1 MKKLQWAAGL
11 LLSFSVIAI
20 LLISSFEIAMY
31 ADFSVYQKE
40 YEKYDVLD
48 ELDMDMED
56 VMYVTEEMM
65 AYLRGD
71 RDTLSVVTTVEGKEQ
86 DFFNEQDRFHMG
98 EVRDLFIGGLNIRTG
113 AVIVSLICLVFLI
126 ASKARGAVIVSLIC
140 LVFLIASK
148 ARLKKIL
155 ARSYQ
160 IALGITGAAVLFI
173 GAAAIIDFNAVF
185 VQFHHI
191 FFDNDLWLFDPAEDY
206 MIRMLPEGLF
216 ADMVLR
222 IGVLFIAGLLILL
235 IISIA
240 AGRFQKKMKSD

>member
-1 MKKLQWAAGL
+1 MKKLQWAAGII
-11 LLSFSVIAI
+11 LSFSIIAV

-31 ADFSVYQKE
+31 ADFGVYEKE
-40 YEKYDVLD
+40 YEKYDVLSD
-48 ELDMDMED
+48 LDMTMED

-71 RDTLSVVTTVEGKEQ
+71 RDTLSVVTTVEGEEQ

-113 AVIVSLICLVFLI
+113 AAAAAIVCLVFLI
-126 ASKARGAVIVSLIC
+126 ASKAKLR
-140 LVFLIASK
+140 
-148 ARLKKIL
+148 KIL

-160 IALGITGAAVLFI
+160 AALGITGAAVIFI
-173 GAAAIIDFNAVF
+173 GAAAAIDFNAVF

-222 IGVLFIAGLLILL
+222 IGILFVSGLSVLLAVSIVSGYPAG
-235 IISIA
+235 
-240 AGRFQKKMKSD
+240 KKKKHD

>member
-1 MKKLQWAAGL
+1 MRKLQWAAGI

-31 ADFSVYQKE
+31 ADFSVYQRE

-48 ELDMDMED
+48 DLDMKMED

-71 RDTLSVVTTVEGKEQ
+71 RDTLSVITTVEGQEQ

-113 AVIVSLICLVFLI
+113 AVVTALICLAFLI
-126 ASKARGAVIVSLIC
+126 ASKAC
-140 LVFLIASK
+140 
-148 ARLKKIL
+148 LKKIL

-160 IALGITGAAVLFI
+160 IALGITGAAVIFI
-173 GAAAIIDFNAVF
+173 GAAALIDFNAVF

-222 IGVLFIAGLLILL
+222 IGLLFAGSLLILL
-235 IISIA
+235 IISVL
-240 AGRFQKKMKSD
+240 AGRFKKKQKSD

>member
-1 MKKLQWAAGL
+1 MRKLQWAAGI

-31 ADFSVYQKE
+31 ADFSVYQRE

-48 ELDMDMED
+48 DLDMKMED

-71 RDTLSVVTTVEGKEQ
+71 RDTLSVITTVEGQEQ

-113 AVIVSLICLVFLI
+113 SCIAAVLCLAFLL
-126 ASKARGAVIVSLIC
+126 ATRADMR
-140 LVFLIASK
+140 
-148 ARLKKIL
+148 KIIP
-155 ARSYQ
+155 RSYQ
-160 IALGITGAAVLFI
+160 AALGVSAAAAAFIGIAAV
-173 GAAAIIDFNAVF
+173 IDFNAVF

-191 FFDNDLWLFDPAEDY
+191 FFDNDQWIFDPAEDY

-216 ADMVLR
+216 YDFVIR
-222 IGVLFIAGLLILL
+222 IGGIFLGILAILFAASLIPGYL
-235 IISIA
+235 
-240 AGRFQKKMKSD
+240 RKKKKNN

>member
-1 MKKLQWAAGL
+1 MRKLQWAAGI

-31 ADFSVYQKE
+31 ADFSVYQRE

-48 ELDMDMED
+48 DLDMKMED

-71 RDTLSVVTTVEGKEQ
+71 RDILSVITTVEGQEQ

-113 AVIVSLICLVFLI
+113 AVVTALICLAFLI
-126 ASKARGAVIVSLIC
+126 ASKAC
-140 LVFLIASK
+140 
-148 ARLKKIL
+148 LKKIL

-160 IALGITGAAVLFI
+160 IALGITGAAVIFI
-173 GAAAIIDFNAVF
+173 GAAALIDFNAVF

-222 IGVLFIAGLLILL
+222 IGLLFVGSLLILL
-235 IISIA
+235 IISVL
-240 AGRFQKKMKSD
+240 AGRFKKKQKSD

>member
-1 MKKLQWAAGL
+1 MRKLQWAAGIL
-11 LLSFSVIAI
+11 LYFSVIAI

-31 ADFSVYQKE
+31 ADFSVYQRE

-48 ELDMDMED
+48 DLDMKMED

-71 RDTLSVVTTVEGKEQ
+71 RDTLSVITTVEGQEQ

-113 AVIVSLICLVFLI
+113 AVVTALICLAFLI
-126 ASKARGAVIVSLIC
+126 ASKAC
-140 LVFLIASK
+140 
-148 ARLKKIL
+148 LKKIL

-160 IALGITGAAVLFI
+160 IALGITGAAVIFI
-173 GAAAIIDFNAVF
+173 GAAALIDFNAVF

-222 IGVLFIAGLLILL
+222 IGLLFVGSLLILL
-235 IISIA
+235 IISIL
-240 AGRFQKKMKSD
+240 AGRFKKKQKSD

>member
-1 MKKLQWAAGL
+1 MKKLQWAAGIV
-11 LLSFSVIAI
+11 LSFSIIAI
-20 LLISSFEIAMY
+20 LLITSFEIAMY
-31 ADFSVYQKE
+31 SDFSVYEKE
-40 YEKYDVLD
+40 YEKYDVLSD
-48 ELDMDMED
+48 LDMMMED
-56 VMYVTEEMM
+56 VMHVTREMM

-71 RDTLSVVTTVEGKEQ
+71 RDTLSVVTTVEGTEQ

-113 AVIVSLICLVFLI
+113 AAAAALICLVFL
-126 ASKARGAVIVSLIC
+126 VV
-140 LVFLIASK
+140 SK
-148 ARLKKIL
+148 ARLRKIL

-173 GAAAIIDFNAVF
+173 GIAAVVDFNAVF

-222 IGVLFIAGLLILL
+222 IGILFVAGLVVLL
-235 IISIA
+235 IASIV
-240 AGRFQKKMKSD
+240 AGRLAVRKKSD

>member
-1 MKKLQWAAGL
+1 MKKLQWAAGIV
-11 LLSFSVIAI
+11 LSFSIIAI
-20 LLISSFEIAMY
+20 LLITSFEIAMY
-31 ADFSVYQKE
+31 SDFSVYEKE
-40 YEKYDVLD
+40 YEKYDVLSD
-48 ELDMDMED
+48 LDMTMED
-56 VMYVTEEMM
+56 VMHVTREMM

-71 RDTLSVVTTVEGKEQ
+71 RDTLSVVTTVEGTEQ

-113 AVIVSLICLVFLI
+113 AAAVALICLVFL
-126 ASKARGAVIVSLIC
+126 VV
-140 LVFLIASK
+140 SK
-148 ARLKKIL
+148 ARLRKIL

-173 GAAAIIDFNAVF
+173 GIAAVVDFNAVF
-185 VQFHHI
+185 VQFHYI

-222 IGVLFIAGLLILL
+222 IGILFVAGLVVLFIA
-235 IISIA
+235 SIV
-240 AGRFQKKMKSD
+240 AGRLAVRKKSD

>member
-1 MKKLQWAAGL
+1 MRKLQWAAGI

-31 ADFSVYQKE
+31 ADFSVYQRE

-48 ELDMDMED
+48 DLDMKMED

-71 RDTLSVVTTVEGKEQ
+71 RDTLSVITTVEGQEQ

-113 AVIVSLICLVFLI
+113 AVVTALICLAFLI
-126 ASKARGAVIVSLIC
+126 ASKAC
-140 LVFLIASK
+140 
-148 ARLKKIL
+148 LKKIL

-160 IALGITGAAVLFI
+160 IALGITGAAVIFI
-173 GAAAIIDFNAVF
+173 GAAALIDFNAVF

-206 MIRMLPEGLF
+206 MIRMMPEGLF

-222 IGVLFIAGLLILL
+222 IGLLFVGSLLILL
-235 IISIA
+235 IISIL
-240 AGRFQKKMKSD
+240 AGRFKKKQKSD

>member
-1 MKKLQWAAGL
+1 MKKLQWAAGIV
-11 LLSFSVIAI
+11 LSFSIIAI
-20 LLISSFEIAMY
+20 LLITSFEIAMY
-31 ADFSVYQKE
+31 SDFSVYEKE
-40 YEKYDVLD
+40 YEKYDVLSD
-48 ELDMDMED
+48 LDMTMED
-56 VMYVTEEMM
+56 VMHVTREMM

-71 RDTLSVVTTVEGKEQ
+71 RDTLSVVTTVEGTEQ

-113 AVIVSLICLVFLI
+113 AAAAALICLVFL
-126 ASKARGAVIVSLIC
+126 VV
-140 LVFLIASK
+140 SK
-148 ARLKKIL
+148 ARLRKIL

-173 GAAAIIDFNAVF
+173 GIAAVVDFNAVF

-222 IGVLFIAGLLILL
+222 IGILFVAGLAVLL
-235 IISIA
+235 IASIV
-240 AGRFQKKMKSD
+240 AGRLAVRKKSD

>member
-1 MKKLQWAAGL
+1 MKKLQWAAGIV
-11 LLSFSVIAI
+11 LSFSIIAI
-20 LLISSFEIAMY
+20 LLITSFEIAMY
-31 ADFSVYQKE
+31 SDFSVYEKE
-40 YEKYDVLD
+40 YEKYDVLSD
-48 ELDMDMED
+48 LDMTMED
-56 VMYVTEEMM
+56 VMHVTREMM
-65 AYLRGD
+65 VYLRGD
-71 RDTLSVVTTVEGKEQ
+71 RDTLSVVTTVEGTEQ

-113 AVIVSLICLVFLI
+113 AAAAALICLVFL
-126 ASKARGAVIVSLIC
+126 VV
-140 LVFLIASK
+140 SK
-148 ARLKKIL
+148 ARLRKIL

-173 GAAAIIDFNAVF
+173 GIAAVVDFNAVF

-222 IGVLFIAGLLILL
+222 IGILFVAGLVVLL
-235 IISIA
+235 IASIV
-240 AGRFQKKMKSD
+240 AGRLAVRKKSD

>member
-1 MKKLQWAAGL
+1 MRKLQWAAGI

-31 ADFSVYQKE
+31 ADFSVYQRE

-48 ELDMDMED
+48 DLDMKMED

-71 RDTLSVVTTVEGKEQ
+71 RDTLSVITTVEGQEQ

-113 AVIVSLICLVFLI
+113 AVVTALICLVFLI
-126 ASKARGAVIVSLIC
+126 ASKAC
-140 LVFLIASK
+140 
-148 ARLKKIL
+148 LKKIL

-160 IALGITGAAVLFI
+160 IALGITGAAVIFI
-173 GAAAIIDFNAVF
+173 GAAALIDFNAVF

-206 MIRMLPEGLF
+206 TIRMLPEGLF

-222 IGVLFIAGLLILL
+222 IGLLFVGSLLILL
-235 IISIA
+235 IISIL
-240 AGRFQKKMKSD
+240 AGRFKKKQKSD